1 MARSIPHVAFLR
13 VKENLEYLQ
22 NFAKKKIELATTQIS
37 RDNVQS
43 VDCEEAC
50 DYVLMKSFYEH
61 MKRILD
67 REVKTANFF
76 VERVHRAPWNLCD
89 QYVSSIIEV
98 HLVSL
103 ANR

>member
-1 MARSIPHVAFLR
+1 M
-13 VKENLEYLQ
+13 KENLEYLQ
-22 NFAKKKIELATTQIS
+22 NFAKKKIELATTQIN